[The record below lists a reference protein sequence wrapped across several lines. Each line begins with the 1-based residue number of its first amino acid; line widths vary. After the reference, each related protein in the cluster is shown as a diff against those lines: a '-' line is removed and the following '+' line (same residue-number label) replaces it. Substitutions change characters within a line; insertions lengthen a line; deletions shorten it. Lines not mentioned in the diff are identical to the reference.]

1 MVITF
6 RNGEAQYVAHPDLA
20 EVFVGEVRSRRASH
34 VEPVSPILRGAFR
47 LIRRSVADTS
57 RLAGWTRRWPCR
69 WRVDL
74 RLSGGPVFGRFAD
87 RAAAIAAEVDWIE
100 THVL

>member
-6 RNGEAQYVAHPDLA
+6 RHGQAEYVAHPDLA
-20 EVFVGEVRSRRASH
+20 AVFGGGVRSRRASH
-34 VEPVSPILRGAFR
+34 VEPVSPVLRAAFR

-57 RLAGWTRRWPCR
+57 PLAGWTRRWPCR

-74 RLSGGPVFGRFAD
+74 TLSGGPVFGAFSD
-87 RAAAIAAEVDWIE
+87 RQAAIAAEVDWIE
-100 THVL
+100 QHVL